1 MEQDAMRILFAI
13 LIALTSGLPA
23 LAQMNQPPLLT
34 PAPPV
39 IVPPPPVA
47 PPPVPSA
54 VTPVPTPSYG
64 VPSNIDTRTPLGATP
79 HAIYRQPKDDAAP
92 GEEQVAKRRHWK
104 KHRRHRRN

>member
-1 MEQDAMRILFAI
+1 MRILFAI
-13 LIALTSGLPA
+13 LIALASALPA

-47 PPPVPSA
+47 PPPVPSV

-64 VPSNIDTRTPLGATP
+64 VPPNINTATPLSVTP
-79 HAIYRQPKDDAAP
+79 HAIYRQPAADDGTAK
-92 GEEQVAKRRHWK
+92 EQVVKRRHWK
-104 KHRRHRRN
+104 KHRRHRHN

>member
-1 MEQDAMRILFAI
+1 VRILFAI

-64 VPSNIDTRTPLGATP
+64 VPPNINTATPLGATP
-79 HAIYRQPKDDAAP
+79 HAVYRQPRADGGA
-92 GEEQVAKRRHWK
+92 GNEQVVKRRYWK
-104 KHRRHRRN
+104 KHRRPRHN

>member
-13 LIALTSGLPA
+13 LIVVTSGRPA
-23 LAQMNQPPLLT
+23 LAQMNQPPLLI
-34 PAPPV
+34 PASPL

-47 PPPVPSA
+47 PPPVPSV

-64 VPSNIDTRTPLGATP
+64 VPPNINTATPRGATP

-92 GEEQVAKRRHWK
+92 GEEEVAKRRHWK
-104 KHRRHRRN
+104 KHRRHGHN

>member
-1 MEQDAMRILFAI
+1 MRKIAI
-13 LIALTSGLPA
+13 LAALLSGTSAA

-47 PPPVPSA
+47 PPPVRSV

-64 VPSNIDTRTPLGATP
+64 VPPNINTTTPLRATP

-92 GEEQVAKRRHWK
+92 GEEQVAKRRYWK
-104 KHRRHRRN
+104 KHRRHGRN

>member
-13 LIALTSGLPA
+13 LIVVTSGLPA

-47 PPPVPSA
+47 PPPVPSV

-64 VPSNIDTRTPLGATP
+64 VPPNINTTMPLGATP
-79 HAIYRQPKDDAAP
+79 RAVYRQPVEDDGTAK
-92 GEEQVAKRRHWK
+92 EQVAKRRHWK
-104 KHRRHRRN
+104 KHRRHARN

>member
-13 LIALTSGLPA
+13 LIVVASGLPA

-64 VPSNIDTRTPLGATP
+64 VPPNINTTTPLGATP
-79 HAIYRQPKDDAAP
+79 RAVYREAAP
-92 GEEQVAKRRHWK
+92 RKPK
-104 KHRRHRRN
+104 RHRWKRHRFHGASPNVVHD